1 MSETIPWHERLDKA
15 LRSPF
20 WAGVNVL
27 IGVFAGLLGALFHDE
42 LSQSV
47 PLVLLRD
54 RTPYIPYEYW
64 SWTAFF
70 FWVFFTVFALVWAR
84 REAIAARDRANET
97 ASIKTLIETVA
108 PPDFL
113 ELYEEVYKR
122 AVQLEFLADSDDI
135 DNPDEEL
142 RWVLDCVIQLAR
154 RWDYSTQISR
164 DYYRANVMIDRD
176 DTPKQWGPAVEA
188 AAFHCYGEANWP
200 AIAEQAE
207 GGLWVEPDFATADA
221 ADGSADDDIDPLLLV
236 YSRRSDVDIN
246 IGGAPEAFVAGN
258 MIYLNS
264 IEDIAN
270 NMPSGLPA
278 ASESAIRA
286 FYERDARARSVIS
299 LPIPGEREPG
309 KLAFVGVLNIYRDSP
324 GIMGSAERAA
334 SFARLLAPFTVI
346 LGRITVKLAVTV

>member
-1 MSETIPWHERLDKA
+1 MSNTTPWQARFDKA

-20 WAGVNVL
+20 WAGANIL

-54 RTPYIPYEYW
+54 RTLAIPYGNW

-70 FWVFFTVFALVWAR
+70 FWVFFSVFAIVWAR
-84 REAIAARDRANET
+84 REAIAARDRAGET

-122 AVQLEFLADSDDI
+122 AVQLEYLADSDAI
-135 DNPDEEL
+135 ENPDEEL

-154 RWDYSTQISR
+154 RWDYSTKISR

-176 DTPKQWGPAVEA
+176 DAPAAWSPTVA
-188 AAFHCYGEANWP
+188 AAAHRCYGESNWP
-200 AIAEQAE
+200 AIVAQAQ
-207 GGLWVEPDFATADA
+207 GALWVEPDFATADA
-221 ADGSADDDIDPLLLV
+221 ADGSADDDVEPLLLV
-236 YSRRSDVDIN
+236 YSRKADVNIN
-246 IGGAPEAFVAGN
+246 IGGAPEAFVAGS
-258 MIYLNS
+258 MVYLDD
-264 IEDIAN
+264 IDEIAN
-270 NMPSGLPA
+270 AMPSGLPA
-278 ASESAIRA
+278 ASEPAVRA
-286 FYERDARARSVIS
+286 FYARDPRARSVIS

-309 KLAFVGVLNIYRDSP
+309 TLAFVGVLNIYRDSP

-334 SFARLLAPFTVI
+334 SFARLLAPFTVT
-346 LGRITVKLAVTV
+346 LGRIAVKLGVTV